1 MDQDDI
7 EFSDYEEPNVTS
19 ISFEDEL
26 NRFYRE
32 QDEFPNFFSNPTVEQ
47 LMNMTESNNDI
58 FHEDFNMINYESI
71 YNLVRILN
79 VIDPMEDILNDNFD
93 TYQDENLVKTDRNI
107 EISSNEFANLEED
120 IKEKNKDCSICIS
133 DFADDSMVSIT
144 NCNHVFHTDCIKE
157 WYKYKTDCPIC
168 REKIE

>member
-1 MDQDDI
+1 MDQEDI

-32 QDEFPNFFSNPTVEQ
+32 QEEFPTVEQ
-47 LMNMTESNNDI
+47 FMNMNQSDDSFYYE
-58 FHEDFNMINYESI
+58 FNRITSESI
-71 YNLVRILN
+71 YDLINILN
-79 VIDPMEDILNDNFD
+79 IIDPMDHVLNNSFD
-93 TYQDENLVKTDRNI
+93 TYQDENLVKTDRDINI
-107 EISSNEFANLEED
+107 NSNQFLNLEESK
-120 IKEKNKDCSICIS
+120 KEKNKECSICIS
-133 DFADDSMVSIT
+133 DFTNESIISMT
-144 NCNHVFHTDCIKE
+144 KCNHIFHTDCIKE